1 MTIETRVAGTAIVMA
16 VHGGLTS
23 NEADGSLRTA
33 ARAAV
38 ERGVRHIILNLQDV
52 SDIDS
57 FGVAVLASTHMSAVN
72 RGGRVLISNLSRK
85 LQHLFAITRLNTVF
99 EIYETEEDAVAD
111 CRATDGSPAEVPP
124 APDV

>member
-16 VHGGLTS
+16 VHGALIS
-23 NEADGSLRTA
+23 NEADPSLRPA
-33 ARAAV
+33 VRAAV
-38 ERGVRHIILNLQDV
+38 EGGARHIILNLQDV
-52 SDIDS
+52 PDIDS

-72 RGGRVLISNLSRK
+72 RGSRVMLSNLSRK

-111 CRATDGSPAEVPP
+111 CRATDGPPAEVPR